1 MDARLEKPIIF
12 YLYHKSWETISN
24 EIKHIW
30 IGGGRRMEDN
40 LSRIQYVILHSMRK
54 QKAVH
59 QMHSMSCK
67 EICDIMEN
75 RFKVTTIYK
84 HICILEKKGYVEKGA
99 KIERAYGYILTKK
112 ALDILPELDE
122 EEENNHE

>member
-1 MDARLEKPIIF
+1 
-12 YLYHKSWETISN
+12 
-24 EIKHIW
+24 
-30 IGGGRRMEDN
+30 MEDI
-40 LSRIQYVILHSMRK
+40 LSRIQYVILHNMRK

-59 QMHSMSCK
+59 QMRSMSCK

-84 HICILEKKGYVEKGA
+84 HVCILEEHGYVEKGA

-112 ALDILPELDE
+112 ALDILPEIDE
-122 EEENNHE
+122 EEEKDNE

>member
-1 MDARLEKPIIF
+1 
-12 YLYHKSWETISN
+12 
-24 EIKHIW
+24 
-30 IGGGRRMEDN
+30 MENN
-40 LSRIQYVILHSMRK
+40 LCRIQYVILHNMRK

-59 QMHSMSCK
+59 QMRSMSCK

-84 HICILEKKGYVEKGA
+84 HISILERHGYVEKGA

-112 ALDILPELDE
+112 RWIYYQ
-122 EEENNHE
+122 

>member
-1 MDARLEKPIIF
+1 LE
-12 YLYHKSWETISN
+12 N
-24 EIKHIW
+24 
-30 IGGGRRMEDN
+30 N
-40 LSRIQYVILHSMRK
+40 LCRIQYVILHNMRK

-59 QMHSMSCK
+59 QMRSMSCK

-84 HICILEKKGYVEKGA
+84 HICILERHGYVEKGA

-112 ALDILPELDE
+112 ALDILPIIDVE
-122 EEENNHE
+122 EETSDEQ

>member
-1 MDARLEKPIIF
+1 
-12 YLYHKSWETISN
+12 
-24 EIKHIW
+24 
-30 IGGGRRMEDN
+30 MEHSLN
-40 LSRIQYVILHSMRK
+40 RIQYVILHNMRK

-59 QMHSMSCK
+59 QMRSMSCK

-84 HICILEKKGYVEKGA
+84 HICILEKQGYVEKGA

-112 ALDILPELDE
+112 ALDILPEIDE
-122 EEENNHE
+122 AEEKRDE

>member
-1 MDARLEKPIIF
+1 MG
-12 YLYHKSWETISN
+12 N
-24 EIKHIW
+24 
-30 IGGGRRMEDN
+30 N
-40 LSRIQYVILHSMRK
+40 LCRIQYVILHNMRK

-59 QMHSMSCK
+59 QMRSMSCK

-84 HICILEKKGYVEKGA
+84 HICILERHGYVEKGA

-112 ALDILPELDE
+112 ALDILPIIDVE
-122 EEENNHE
+122 EETSDEQ

>member
-1 MDARLEKPIIF
+1 
-12 YLYHKSWETISN
+12 
-24 EIKHIW
+24 
-30 IGGGRRMEDN
+30 MENN
-40 LSRIQYVILHSMRK
+40 LCRIQYVILHNMRK

-59 QMHSMSCK
+59 QMRSMSCK

-84 HICILEKKGYVEKGA
+84 HICILERHGYVEKGA

-112 ALDILPELDE
+112 ALDILPIIDVE
-122 EEENNHE
+122 EETSDEQ